1 LSDSPP
7 DTHKPR
13 LPQSPY
19 GVAGSSEA
27 LLHWAQDAL
36 CNFQYANP
44 AAISQEPITA
54 DSAEPGSPTLPVGN
68 RVHFL
73 QRLPKAR
80 PVCARSRAIRKAG
93 IKHLSRRPHGRAI
106 RVRGLMTEHFHVTLV
121 TADHPSGAR

>member
-68 RVHFL
+68 RAHFL
-73 QRLPKAR
+73 RRLPETDTSLHR
-80 PVCARSRAIRKAG
+80 VPV
-93 IKHLSRRPHGRAI
+93 LSQGSSSLASNRELG
-106 RVRGLMTEHFHVTLV
+106 
-121 TADHPSGAR
+121 